1 MDYYNYGAN
10 LQPNPLYGNGNVN
23 PLYGMQPG
31 LNSLS
36 QNQQPC
42 PYGNRFTWTKGP
54 EAAKSNPMAPDT
66 LAFFV
71 EEDESF
77 VYIRKT
83 DREGRTSS
91 FDTYKRVNS
100 EKPTS
105 VAVSQSQDSNYI
117 SKDEFSQFSKNVDQS
132 LNELKEMILGSQ
144 RYNKPQNNYK
154 GKQVRNDAQSI

>member
-23 PLYGMQPG
+23 PLYGGMQQPA
-31 LNSLS
+31 LNTMP
-36 QNQQPC
+36 QNQQSC

-83 DREGRTSS
+83 DREGRTAS
-91 FDTYKRVNS
+91 FDTYKRINS

-105 VAVSQSQDSNYI
+105 NVSPMQDSNYI
-117 SKDEFSQFSKNVDQS
+117 SKDEFNNFSNNVNSALEQLMAKIDD
-132 LNELKEMILGSQ
+132 IGS
-144 RYNKPQNNYK
+144 RSYKPQGGYK
-154 GKQVRNDAQSI
+154 GKQVRNDA

>member
-1 MDYYNYGAN
+1 MSYYDYGAN

-23 PLYGMQPG
+23 PLYEMQPA
-31 LNSLS
+31 LNTIA
-36 QNQQPC
+36 QNQQQC
-42 PYGNRFTWTKGP
+42 PYGNRFTWTKGA
-54 EAAKSNPMAPDT
+54 EAAKSNPMAPDS

-77 VYIRKT
+77 VYVRKT

-105 VAVSQSQDSNYI
+105 MTQNQVTDNGNYI
-117 SKDEFSQFSKNVDQS
+117 SKDEFNQFSNSINDS
-132 LNELKEMILGSQ
+132 LSVLMAKIDDLNNRS
-144 RYNKPQNNYK
+144 YKPSNNYK
-154 GKQVRNDAQSI
+154 GKQVRNDA